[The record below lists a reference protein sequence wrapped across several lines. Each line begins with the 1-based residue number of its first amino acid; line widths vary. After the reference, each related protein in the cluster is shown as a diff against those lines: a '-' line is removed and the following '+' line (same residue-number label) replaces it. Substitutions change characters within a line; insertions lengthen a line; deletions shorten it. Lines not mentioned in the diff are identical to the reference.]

1 MINIYVYICTIS
13 ISTVCL
19 IDNYYIDDIN
29 YCHNKINSINY
40 IFFSN
45 YKYITLSIIIYSL
58 TCEYMLICHYH
69 VYMYDIIFIITC
81 YTS

>member
-45 YKYITLSIIIYSL
+45 YHS
-58 TCEYMLICHYH
+58 
-69 VYMYDIIFIITC
+69 
-81 YTS
+81 

>member
-29 YCHNKINSINY
+29 YCHNKIMIA
-40 IFFSN
+40 
-45 YKYITLSIIIYSL
+45 YKYTHIYILTYII
-58 TCEYMLICHYH
+58 
-69 VYMYDIIFIITC
+69 
-81 YTS
+81 